1 MRLFLRLSA
10 KGLLGA
16 SLASLAA
23 CTPQGDYFSNPPVSS
38 APGLGRSEP
47 QPPGSL
53 PPGAV
58 VNAPL
63 VTPDGELLR
72 VNTP

>member
-1 MRLFLRLSA
+1 MRALP
-10 KGLLGA
+10 LLPA
-16 SLASLAA
+16 AALLAGLAA
-23 CTPQGDYFSNPPVSS
+23 CAPQGDYFSNPPVSS
-38 APGLGRSEP
+38 APESGPQGP

-53 PPGAV
+53 PSGAT

-63 VTPDGELLR
+63 VTPGSDLLR